1 MQLNAL
7 RYFVMVATTGSFAAT
22 AKHFKV
28 PPSSVSRFIS
38 GLEQE
43 IGQQLFYRNTRSVRL
58 TEIGEK
64 YYVQIRDVLDT
75 LDFANEQVAG
85 KGSGVR
91 GLVRIN
97 TAVALG
103 RLHISRIV
111 NKLQEIYPDLSVELI
126 LTDTFIDPVQEGVDI
141 AIRIGSLP
149 DSALIARK
157 VCDQQYV
164 LCASPE
170 YLERYGVPD
179 SPEDLKKH
187 LCLVYKGLLGTQRWY
202 FRQEHHD
209 KPIVLEPQGTLTSNN
224 ADVLVAAALEGR
236 GIVLFPTWIFE
247 HDSFKN
253 RKLVPLLPE
262 WTGTVD
268 PHSIGIHL
276 VSPENRIRSQ
286 KVRAV
291 LDFILKE
298 IGTPPYWDNILEFG
312 K

>member
-22 AKHFKV
+22 AKHFQV

-43 IGQQLFYRNTRSVRL
+43 IGQQLFYRNTRSVKL

-75 LDFANEQVAG
+75 LDIANEQVAG
-85 KGSGVR
+85 KNFGVK

-103 RLHISRIV
+103 RLHISTII
-111 NKLQEIYPDLSVELI
+111 NKLQDTYPDLSVELT

-141 AIRIGSLP
+141 AIRIGLLH

-157 VCDQQYV
+157 LCDQQYV

-170 YLERYGVPD
+170 YLERYGIPD

-187 LCLVYKGLLGTQRWY
+187 LCLVYKGLSGTQRWY
-202 FRQEHHD
+202 FRQEHSS
-209 KPIVLEPQGTLTSNN
+209 KPIVLEPQGTLKSNN
-224 ADVLVAAALEGR
+224 AEVLVAAALEGR

-253 RKLVPLLPE
+253 RKLVPLLPQ
-262 WTGTVD
+262 WTSTVD
-268 PHSIGIHL
+268 SHSIGIHL

-286 KVRAV
+286 KVRTV
-291 LDFILKE
+291 VDFIMKE
-298 IGTPPYWDNILEFG
+298 IGTPPYWDNIL
-312 K
+312 

>member
-7 RYFVMVATTGSFAAT
+7 RYFVMVASTGSFATT
-22 AKHFKV
+22 AKHFQV

-75 LDFANEQVAG
+75 LDFANEQVG
-85 KGSGVR
+85 KSSGVS

-111 NKLQEIYPDLSVELI
+111 NKLQDIYPDLSVELI
-126 LTDTFIDPVQEGVDI
+126 LTDSFIDPVQEDVDI
-141 AIRIGSLP
+141 AIRIGLLQ

-157 VCDQQYV
+157 ICDQQYV

-170 YLERYGVPD
+170 YLEQYGIPN

-187 LCLVYKGLLGTQRWY
+187 LCLVYKGVSGTQRWY
-202 FRQEHHD
+202 FRQGHND
-209 KPIVLEPQGTLTSNN
+209 KPTVLEPQGKLRSNN
-224 ADVLVAAALEGR
+224 AEVLVAAALEGK

-247 HDSFKN
+247 PDTFKN

-262 WTGTVD
+262 WTSTVD
-268 PHSIGIHL
+268 SHPIGIHL

-286 KVRAV
+286 KVRTV

-298 IGTPPYWDNILEFG
+298 IGTPPYWNNILE
-312 K
+312 

>member
-7 RYFVMVATTGSFAAT
+7 RYFVMVATTSSFAAT
-22 AKHFKV
+22 AKHFQV

-103 RLHISRIV
+103 QLHISRIV
-111 NKLQEIYPDLSVELI
+111 NKLQDVYPDLSVELV
-126 LTDTFIDPVQEGVDI
+126 LTDTFIDPIQEGVDI
-141 AIRIGSLP
+141 AIRIGLLQ

-170 YLERYGVPD
+170 YLERYGIPD

-187 LCLVYKGLLGTQRWY
+187 LCLVYKGLSGTQRWY
-202 FRQEHHD
+202 FRQEHND
-209 KPIVLEPQGTLTSNN
+209 KPIVLEPQGTLRSNN
-224 ADVLVAAALEGR
+224 AEVLVAAALEGK
-236 GIVLFPTWIFE
+236 GIVLFPTWIFD
-247 HDSFKN
+247 HDRFKN
-253 RKLVPLLPE
+253 RKLIPLLPE

-286 KVRAV
+286 KVRTV

-298 IGTPPYWDNILEFG
+298 IGTPPYWDNILEF
-312 K
+312 